1 MGCMA
6 CLYFFGLAIFV
17 CRYELNLAI
26 WQDDPIALKLPLR
39 RARSARTHTAC
50 GVLTAPARNSIY
62 LECYRA
68 CRRHQDCHCRK
79 RRFRYVA
86 ALFGQLSGKP
96 LLACI
101 WSHGVRGA
109 KRNGRSKIKC
119 WAPSWRNAVV
129 QLVNWLGGRR
139 RKRFEFNRA
148 ALIRLEGERI
158 SQLLISLIGAIE
170 HENRSEA

>member
-1 MGCMA
+1 MTQSRSNCRCGGHAAHGHTPHAGC
-6 CLYFFGLAIFV
+6 
-17 CRYELNLAI
+17 
-26 WQDDPIALKLPLR
+26 LR
-39 RARSARTHTAC
+39 HPHAT
-50 GVLTAPARNSIY
+50 LF
-62 LECYRA
+62 YRA